1 MSQSDLILFDAGM
14 FIGALLQGDGRH
26 SEARPLVEA
35 ARAGRI
41 GGCTTTGILSEVY
54 AALTWIGAQPT
65 HSPEEAADAVR
76 SLIET
81 PSQIQ
86 VLASGLK
93 ASLKMLDLAKKYGLK
108 ARRTHD
114 ARHAAIALEAGIT
127 KVYTYDAGDWKAFES
142 GGLVIVGPPSSIKL
156 GVD

>member
-1 MSQSDLILFDAGM
+1 M
-14 FIGALLQGDGRH
+14 
-26 SEARPLVEA
+26 EA

-41 GGCTTTGILSEVY
+41 GACTTTGILSEVY

-93 ASLKMLDLAKKYGLK
+93 ASLKNAGFSKK
-108 ARRTHD
+108 
-114 ARHAAIALEAGIT
+114 I
-127 KVYTYDAGDWKAFES
+127 WSES
-142 GGLVIVGPPSSIKL
+142 SSNS
-156 GVD
+156 